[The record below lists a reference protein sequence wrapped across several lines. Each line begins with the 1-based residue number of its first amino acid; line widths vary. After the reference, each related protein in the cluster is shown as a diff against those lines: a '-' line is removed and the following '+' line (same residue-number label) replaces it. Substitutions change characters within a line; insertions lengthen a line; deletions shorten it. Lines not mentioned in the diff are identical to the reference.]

1 MIDIRTKTTLAALAA
16 AVLLVAPAA
25 RADVMLVNPSPGT
38 YIPVT
43 GSAVPSAPIAFTPA
57 PAWPG
62 SWNAPVVI
70 PWTVTGAPATPLG
83 VATTTTAPVQTAP
96 VQTAPVQ
103 SVAAIQIP
111 AGYPVTYPQAAGVT
125 YVAVPVAAP
134 VTGAV
139 IPVAPASPG
148 YLPQGLES
156 ILTLDRLIAAAET
169 ADEIR
174 ILLSRPDR
182 LRLIRADNVTRTFLK
197 ERIVNA
203 EVARASGLTQEYLGW
218 VYDTLLETGDRLGPN
233 VFLPNFRL
241 LPSAS
246 AASWNQVWARSFA
259 ASYTAQAWGRLGIA
273 LLARTATLRAE
284 ASSSSAGLQRLAA
297 GTQVAV
303 TSPAL
308 AGVGGP
314 WVRVQ
319 TANGFLG
326 WVTAADLSPSFSLP
340 VHTAPAGALAATPA
354 ASSLPYS
361 GPESLILWNDPR
373 RVPAGHD
380 STYGWIYPVGY
391 QIAEPTR
398 GASTR

>member
-1 MIDIRTKTTLAALAA
+1 MMIDIRTKTTLAALATALLLA
-16 AVLLVAPAA
+16 APSTH
-25 RADVMLVNPSPGT
+25 ADVMLVNPSPGT

-43 GSAVPSAPIAFTPA
+43 GSAVPYA
-57 PAWPG
+57 PAAYAPAAAWPWG
-62 SWNAPVVI
+62 WNAPSPI
-70 PWTVTGAPATPLG
+70 PWTVPVAPTATVTGVAPA
-83 VATTTTAPVQTAP
+83 ATPVQG
-96 VQTAPVQ
+96 
-103 SVAAIQIP
+103 VAAIQVP
-111 AGYPVTYPQAAGVT
+111 SGYPVAYPQATGVT
-125 YVAVPVAAP
+125 YVTVPVTAPVAGAMAAP
-134 VTGAV
+134 VAM
-139 IPVAPASPG
+139 APASVG

-169 ADEIR
+169 ADEVR
-174 ILLSRPDR
+174 ILLSRSDR
-182 LRLIRADNVTRTFLK
+182 LRIVRADNVTRTFLK

-218 VYDTLLETGDRLGPN
+218 VYDTLLEAGDRLGPN

-246 AASWNQVWARSFA
+246 AASWNQVWSRSFA
-259 ASYTAQAWGRLGIA
+259 ASYTAQAWGRQGLA
-273 LLARTATLRAE
+273 VLARTATLRAE
-284 ASSSSAGLQRLAA
+284 ATSGSAGLQRLAA
-297 GTQVAV
+297 GSQVAV

-314 WVRVQ
+314 WVQVR

-326 WVTAADLSPSFSLP
+326 WVTAADLSASFGQP
-340 VHTAPAGALAATPA
+340 AYAAPTAAPA
-354 ASSLPYS
+354 ASALPYA

-380 STYGWIYPVGY
+380 SAYGWIYPAGY
-391 QIAEPTR
+391 QFAEPTR